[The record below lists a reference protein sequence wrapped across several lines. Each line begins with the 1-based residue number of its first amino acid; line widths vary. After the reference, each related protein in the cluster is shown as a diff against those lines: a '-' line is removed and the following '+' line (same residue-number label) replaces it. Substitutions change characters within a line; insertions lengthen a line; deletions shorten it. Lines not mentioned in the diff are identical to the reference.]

1 MNDGRQRRIARSGQ
15 EAEGGGTSLCNALVL
30 TSWKKEPHNLLVCDQ
45 AASSGDPCRPRDIR
59 PVAALHGMAQRPA
72 TPGFHARCDVR
83 EFGDIEPSGDTMAE
97 APVAFWLKINEML
110 R

>member
-1 MNDGRQRRIARSGQ
+1 MQRIGPDAHGRR
-15 EAEGGGTSLCNALVL
+15 
-30 TSWKKEPHNLLVCDQ
+30 NLIICWSAIRLHLRV
-45 AASSGDPCRPRDIR
+45 SSGMTTRPCRPRDIR
-59 PVAALHGMAQRPA
+59 PAAALHGMAQRPA

-97 APVAFWLKINEML
+97 ALAAFWLKINEML